1 MLIDLKKNKSNLFLN
16 LKKNFN
22 QLYDCIIIGSGPAA
36 SILVNKFIKTKKR
49 ILVLEKG
56 SFDKTFY
63 DNLASDNFK
72 IKSSSRV
79 FGVGGTSNKWS
90 QVYSLFSKTEMHNFK
105 NKNIW
110 PLSHKELVYWSKKV
124 GPKYKFDISNLG
136 SEYIYKKKFYLRKF
150 IEIKKPLKFSKYFKS
165 KKIDM
170 IVNCEVES
178 IDNFKKYSVAYFKFR
193 NKIYYIKS
201 KKLIICSGGIES
213 SLLIL
218 RSLKNAKLKN
228 LKNKKAVGRYFMD
241 HPKCYVGE
249 IKYPKKD
256 LIKKFKLAYKKNIN
270 TYTGLS
276 LFDNKKRLLNTY
288 VRFEDKKFFL
298 NFKKK
303 IMLRIFLEMEP
314 RFRNRIYLK
323 KGLGKIDLLISKK
336 DNQISKKL
344 IKEMVNFFSYYPK
357 LEKLDFNKNKLV
369 GASHHMGGLS
379 YPKILDKNL
388 RLRGLNDIFC
398 CSSAVFPTSGSAN
411 PTLIICALSE
421 RLSEFLRKK

>member
-1 MLIDLKKNKSNLFLN
+1 MLIDLKENKSNFFLN
-16 LKKNFN
+16 FKKNFD
-22 QLYDCIIIGSGPAA
+22 QLYDYIIIGSGPAA
-36 SILVNKFIKTKKR
+36 SILINKLIKTKKK

-56 SFDKTFY
+56 SFGETFY
-63 DNLASDNFK
+63 DNLESDNFK

-79 FGVGGTSNKWS
+79 FGVGGTSNTWS

-110 PLSHKELVYWSKKV
+110 PLSHKELIYWIKKI
-124 GPKYKFDISNLG
+124 GPKYKFNIKNLG
-136 SEYIYKKKFYLRKF
+136 SEDIYKKKFYLRKF
-150 IEIKKPLKFSKYFKS
+150 IEIKKPLKFSKYFKT

-170 IVNCEVES
+170 IVNCEVKT
-178 IDNFKKYSVAYFKFR
+178 IDNFKKYGVAYFKFR
-193 NKIYYIKS
+193 NKVHFVKS

-213 SLLIL
+213 SLLVL
-218 RSLKNAKLKN
+218 RSFKNAKLRN
-228 LKNKKAVGRYFMD
+228 LKNKQAVGRYFMD

-256 LIKKFKLAYKKNIN
+256 LIKKFKLVYKKNIN

-276 LFDNKKRLLNTY
+276 LYDKKKRILNTY
-288 VRFEDKKFFL
+288 VRFEEKKFFL
-298 NFKKK
+298 NFRKK

-323 KGLGKIDLLISKK
+323 KSSKKVDLLLSKK
-336 DNQISKKL
+336 ENQISKKL
-344 IKEMVNFFSYYPK
+344 IKEIINFFSYNPK
-357 LEKLDFNKNKLV
+357 LEKLDFNKDKLI

-388 RLRGLNDIFC
+388 KLRGLNNIFC
-398 CSSAVFPTSGSAN
+398 CSSAVFPTSGSTN

-421 RLSEFLRKK
+421 RLSEFLKK